1 MGKVLFS
8 CLRLPLFKIL
18 KRILNSAEITTFLSN
33 SQVFSHSRTGRMHKT
48 KNRGNYMMCVFF
60 LPSVNTFAL
69 FFCWIFLF
77 PTLHSLLRSHPAQT
91 LWTEPYS
98 VKHAWNLEAHFGMCK
113 TGEQLAHQKLHLLF
127 LITCE
132 LMACHRCNGWEFSDP
147 LAPLMGMTMMKAVWV
162 LLLPISLWR
171 GFRWGLPS
179 CLALESTAA

>member
-69 FFCWIFLF
+69 FLLNFSVPHTAFT
-77 PTLHSLLRSHPAQT
+77 PKVTSSPDPVDRTLQREAC
-91 LWTEPYS
+91 
-98 VKHAWNLEAHFGMCK
+98 LESWSSFWDTQ

-171 GFRWGLPS
+171 GFTWGLPS

>member
-1 MGKVLFS
+1 MPLFILSLFSKQELSMGKVLFS

-48 KNRGNYMMCVFF
+48 KNTGNYMMCVFF
-60 LPSVNTFAL
+60 CPPLTHLL

-98 VKHAWNLEAHFGMCK
+98 VKHAWNLEAHFGTRKRENNWLTKNCICFSSSPASWWHAIGV
-113 TGEQLAHQKLHLLF
+113 TDGSF
-127 LITCE
+127 LT
-132 LMACHRCNGWEFSDP
+132 
-147 LAPLMGMTMMKAVWV
+147 
-162 LLLPISLWR
+162 
-171 GFRWGLPS
+171 RWLQCWG
-179 CLALESTAA
+179 CQW